1 MQTAS
6 ILTED
11 RLCRVWIDLA
21 RVRENLLRTSA
32 EGESVSE
39 GDVYEWLTVLG
50 LQPDQASDA
59 WFAAEKNLRHLAKDE
74 ILRIEQAA

>member
-1 MQTAS
+1 MRTGS
-6 ILTED
+6 NIIED

-21 RVRENLLRTSA
+21 RVRENLLQASD

-39 GDVYEWLTVLG
+39 TDVYEWLTVLG

-59 WFAAEKNLRHLAKDE
+59 WFGAEKSLRHLAEDE
-74 ILRIEQAA
+74 IVRIERAA